1 VATTRRFGLSLA
13 ARIFLTTALL
23 IVLSVGTAV
32 VVTSLVGSRIAHQA
46 ADEQLLASHS
56 MQATSQQQRYD
67 QLQLSS
73 EVFANDSGVRGFI
86 AEQANA
92 TDLLDL
98 LEERRQDLRFD
109 FAMVVNPQG
118 KLLARTDQPT
128 AAGADLSAT
137 PLVKMAIEKNQAA
150 GVWQEGGQL
159 YDAVAVPVTQDF
171 ILQGFVIMAYAL
183 NNDRALEVKRTSGSD
198 VAYVASTQG
207 GPAVAATTL
216 DATMSGRLLEALRSQ
231 GAAMRQTMDQGQA
244 VDSLELTLDGRPW
257 MALLSPLRD
266 ATDKSVGMSV
276 ALSSLDRQLASYRR
290 IQTVLLGVG
299 LVSVLLAG
307 ALSFFLSR
315 RAMQR
320 GRQLAAAAE
329 AARQGNYDV
338 QIDSSR
344 GDEVGKLA
352 RSFEVLLADLREKR
366 DMEQYV
372 ADLSRTLPDS
382 AGAREAAYDQ
392 PESRKVTLLACEM
405 RGYAN
410 RRVAAD
416 PAATLD
422 RLSRD
427 LRRIASA
434 VGSRRGRVEGVF
446 GHRVLASFDGEGRS
460 FRALAAATE
469 MLAGLS
475 AKDNAFDQTEPPAI
489 AITAGEAVT
498 GSVVWEDSPAPAVV
512 GLPVQQLESLLRE
525 GTGGDLI
532 LSREVHDE
540 MADSFKLAGVE
551 VPAQRGVVST
561 QPLYVLRGDLAAR
574 VTGVE
579 LAPTISTAAQVA
591 GSVAP
596 SADQYATLAGI
607 APGQLLGER
616 FQILSVLGAGG
627 MGVVYKARDRELD
640 DLVALKMLKREM
652 ADDAGLLERLKSEL
666 KLARKITHPNVL
678 RTFDFGDLGGL
689 PYISM
694 EYVRGVTLRYLLDS
708 SGRLPYS
715 AGLRLAKQLCAGL
728 GAAHAQGVIHRDI
741 KPENLIL
748 DNAGNVKLMDFGIA
762 RPVKRAAPGQ
772 TQAGF
777 VVGTPQYLSPEQLE
791 GREVDQR
798 ADIYAVGV
806 VLYEVFTGKR
816 PFEAENPVQI
826 ILKHLNEPPAP
837 PSTYWREIPPAL
849 ERLILRCLEKD
860 PAKRFANAGELL
872 REVESLSA

>member
-1 VATTRRFGLSLA
+1 VATTRRFTLSLA
-13 ARIFLTTALL
+13 ARIFLITALL

-32 VVTSLVGSRIAHQA
+32 VVTSLVGNRIAHQA
-46 ADEQLLASHS
+46 ANEQLLASHS
-56 MQATSQQQRYD
+56 MQSTSQQQRYE
-67 QLQLSS
+67 QLGLAS
-73 EVFANDSGVRGFI
+73 EVFAADSGIRSYI
-86 AEQANA
+86 ADPEATA

-98 LEERRQDLRFD
+98 LEERRQNLRFD
-109 FAMVVNPQG
+109 FAMIVDPQG
-118 KLLARTDQPT
+118 KVIARTDQPA
-128 AAGADLSAT
+128 AAGSSLAAT
-137 PLVKMAIEKNQAA
+137 PLVKMAIEKNRAA
-150 GVWQEGGQL
+150 GVWQEGNQL
-159 YDAVAVPVTQDF
+159 FDAVAVPVTQDF
-171 ILQGFVIMAYAL
+171 ILQGFVITAYAL
-183 NNDRALEVKRTSGSD
+183 NNDRALEVKRSSGTD
-198 VAYVASTQG
+198 VAYVASTAT
-207 GPAVAATTL
+207 GPAVTASTL
-216 DATMSGRLLEALRSQ
+216 DTGMSSRLLDALRGQ

-244 VDSLELTLDGRPW
+244 VDSLELTFEGQPW
-257 MALLSPLRD
+257 MALLAPLRD
-266 ATDKSVGMSV
+266 AADKSVGMSV

-290 IQTVLLGVG
+290 IQAVLLGVG
-299 LVSVLLAG
+299 LVCVLLAG
-307 ALSFFLSR
+307 ALSFVLSR
-315 RAMQR
+315 RAMAPV
-320 GRQLAAAAE
+320 RQLAAAAE
-329 AARQGNYDV
+329 AARQGNYEAKVDTG
-338 QIDSSR
+338 R

-352 RSFEVLLADLREKR
+352 RSFDVLLADLREKR

-372 ADLSRTLPDS
+372 AELSRSLPDS
-382 AGAREAAYDQ
+382 GAAKEAVYERPAA
-392 PESRKVTLLACEM
+392 RKVTLLACEL
-405 RGYAN
+405 RAYAN
-410 RRVAAD
+410 RRVAVEPAD
-416 PAATLD
+416 TLD

-434 VGSRRGRVEGVF
+434 VGARRGRVEGVF
-446 GHRVLASFDGEGRS
+446 GHRVLATFDGESRS
-460 FRALAAATE
+460 FRALSAAAE
-469 MLAGLS
+469 LLSGLS
-475 AKDNAFDQTEPPAI
+475 TKESAFEQADPPLI

-498 GSVVWEDSPAPAVV
+498 GSVVWEDNPAPAVV

-525 GTGGDLI
+525 ATPGDLI
-532 LSREVHDE
+532 LSRDVHDE
-540 MADSFKLAGVE
+540 LQETFTTAGVE

-561 QPLYVLRGDLAAR
+561 QPLYVLRGDVAAR

-579 LAPTISTAAQVA
+579 VAPTVSTAAPGA
-591 GSVAP
+591 AAAAASP
-596 SADQYATLAGI
+596 YATLAGI

-652 ADDAGLLERLKSEL
+652 ADDPGLLERLKSEL

-748 DNAGNVKLMDFGIA
+748 DNAGNAKLMDFGIA

-777 VVGTPQYLSPEQLE
+777 VVGTPQYLAPEQLE
-791 GREVDQR
+791 GREADQR

-806 VLYEVFTGKR
+806 VLYEVFTGQR
-816 PFEAENPVQI
+816 PFEAENPVKI
-826 ILKHLNEPPAP
+826 ILKHLNEAPAP
-837 PSTYWREIPPAL
+837 PSTHWREIPPAL

-860 PAKRFANAGELL
+860 PARRFASANDLL

>member
-315 RAMQR
+315 RAMQPV
-320 GRQLAAAAE
+320 RQLAAAAE

-498 GSVVWEDSPAPAVV
+498 GSVGGEDSPAPAVV